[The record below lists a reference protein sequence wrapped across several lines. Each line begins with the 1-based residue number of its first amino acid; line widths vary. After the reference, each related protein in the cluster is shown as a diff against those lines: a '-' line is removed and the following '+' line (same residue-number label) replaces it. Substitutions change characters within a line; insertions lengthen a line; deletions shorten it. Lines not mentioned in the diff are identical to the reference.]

1 MGVGDA
7 CYDEWGR
14 GEGGGGEFLFL
25 TVESDAD

>member
-14 GEGGGGEFLFL
+14 GEGGGEFLFL

>member
-7 CYDEWGR
+7 CYDEGG
-14 GEGGGGEFLFL
+14 GERGGGEFLFL

>member
-7 CYDEWGR
+7 CYDEGG
-14 GEGGGGEFLFL
+14 GERGGEFLFL